1 MAEENI
7 YNNGSAAST
16 TSASNVLIKAGTL
29 SSKYSGAPNNMNSNL
44 AGNGNALLLNDLR
57 VKSGTLQ
64 STNNANQLNLYK
76 HDLGNNAPLLAS
88 NNATNLI
95 TSQLLDNA
103 TGAVYHTALH
113 SNYDQQNQGF
123 KMLNSRFSFSLNK
136 SCNSNQPCYW
146 RLASLV
152 LILICLLMV
161 ALFAYKQGKL
171 LFFFENLAVFSRD
184 NGSLKVQINLRQGSR
199 IIFWLMTL

>member
-1 MAEENI
+1 MVEENI

-16 TSASNVLIKAGTL
+16 TSASNVLIKASTL
-29 SSKYSGAPNNMNSNL
+29 SSKYSGAPNNLNSNL
-44 AGNGNALLLNDLR
+44 TGNGNALLLNDLR

-64 STNNANQLNLYK
+64 STNNANQLSLYK
-76 HDLGNNAPLLAS
+76 HELGTAAPLLPS

-113 SNYDQQNQGF
+113 STYDQQDQGF

-146 RLASLV
+146 RIASLV

-161 ALFAYKQGKL
+161 ALFAYKQGKP
-171 LFFFENLAVFSRD
+171 FTRPPCSR
-184 NGSLKVQINLRQGSR
+184 
-199 IIFWLMTL
+199 